1 MLADADNFSPGKKL
15 ESLRAVDI
23 FHPWE
28 SIDEKRLCLRCGQ
41 IISGR
46 EIKVCGGEGGRG
58 ALRLECPTEG
68 CPAVPIEWVMLDCST
83 EPPSRKPGEAL
94 APEVPL
100 TTTDGKP
107 PPRPP
112 RRRPQLFGFLRDALF
127 V

>member
-1 MLADADNFSPGKKL
+1 MLPKDADFSPGKKL

-83 EPPSRKPGEAL
+83 ELPAAKAVAPSPPEA
-94 APEVPL
+94 PL
-100 TTTDGKP
+100 P
-107 PPRPP
+107 PLDDKSAP
-112 RRRPQLFGFLRDALF
+112 RRRPRPSLFKFLRVAPVF